1 MNEKARPRA
10 KSMNKTE
17 LIERVANE
25 AGVTKSEASKII
37 DATLKVIS
45 YALSNGDSIHVEGFG
60 SFKVFSPKSR
70 TGRNPRAVS
79 TIKNKV
85 AKKPTSKLGTPA
97 AKKAML
103 KGPTGGGGPG
113 KKK

>member
-1 MNEKARPRA
+1 
-10 KSMNKTE
+10 MNKSE
-17 LIERVANE
+17 LIERIADE
-25 AGVTKSEASKII
+25 AGITKKEASKVL

-45 YALSNGDSIHVEGFG
+45 NALNNGDLIQVEGFG
-60 SFKVFSPKSR
+60 SFKVSAPESR

-85 AKKPTSKLGTPA
+85 AKKPASKLGTPS
-97 AKKAML
+97 KKAVL

>member
-1 MNEKARPRA
+1 
-10 KSMNKTE
+10 MNKTE

-37 DATLKVIS
+37 DATLKIIS
-45 YALSNGDSIHVEGFG
+45 NALNNGESIHVEELG
-60 SFKVFSPKSR
+60 SFKVSAPKSR

-85 AKKPTSKLGTPA
+85 AKKPASKLGTL

-113 KKK
+113 RKK

>member
-1 MNEKARPRA
+1 
-10 KSMNKTE
+10 MNKTE

-25 AGVTKSEASKII
+25 ASVTKSEASKII

-45 YALSNGDSIHVEGFG
+45 NALSNSESIHVEGFG
-60 SFKVFSPKSR
+60 SFKVSAHKSR

-79 TIKNKV
+79 TIKTVSTIKNKV
-85 AKKPTSKLGTPA
+85 AKTPASKLGTPT
-97 AKKAML
+97 KKGAL

>member
-1 MNEKARPRA
+1 
-10 KSMNKTE
+10 MNKTE
-17 LIERVANE
+17 LIDRVANE

-37 DATLKVIS
+37 DATLKIIS
-45 YALSNGDSIHVEGFG
+45 DALSNGESIHVEGFG
-60 SFKVFSPKSR
+60 SFKVSAPKSR
-70 TGRNPRAVS
+70 TGRNPRTVS
-79 TIKNKV
+79 TINKV
-85 AKKPTSKLGTPA
+85 AKKPISKLGTPA